1 MCKMLTKGHPGEAQ
15 ALAGVQPSVL
25 ATGARTSVYGVR
37 TLWVTAVFL
46 RRDGSPLFTDE
57 ET

>member
-1 MCKMLTKGHPGEAQ
+1 MLTKGHPGEAQ

-37 TLWVTAVFL
+37 ILWVTAVFL
-46 RRDGSPLFTDE
+46 RRDGSPLFTD
-57 ET
+57 